1 MFSGFGEVSELL
13 KQIIAESDE
22 GVPEGVVLEES
33 DEDTCEST
41 CVASWRAKKR
51 RRISRAWHRMSQQ
64 SQR

>member
-33 DEDTCEST
+33 DEDLREYLRS
-41 CVASWRAKKR
+41 
-51 RRISRAWHRMSQQ
+51 ILGGEEEEGD
-64 SQR
+64 